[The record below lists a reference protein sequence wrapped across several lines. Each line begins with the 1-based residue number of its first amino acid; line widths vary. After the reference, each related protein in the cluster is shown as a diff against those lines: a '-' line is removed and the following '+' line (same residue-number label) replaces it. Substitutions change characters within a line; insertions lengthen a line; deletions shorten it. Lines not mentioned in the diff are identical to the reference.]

1 MGVVAKQTFYNLL
14 SIGLAFGLGAINT
27 LYMYPNFMGSRL
39 QGVVIA
45 LLAYSNLVQPFISF
59 GLQHA
64 IIKYYSSFK
73 TKEEKD
79 SLLTF
84 TIWSP
89 LIIMFF
95 IYIYIWM
102 FSSSIIDDISS
113 KEPLLSTYAFVIILV
128 AISTSYFEIFYSWLR
143 VQLASVFGN
152 FLKEFYPR
160 LLNFV
165 LLTSY
170 ALDFLKFETFIY
182 SLIVGYYIRLFL
194 VIFYSLKVY
203 TPRLSFKLP
212 PFILKILFYSLLIF
226 LSGAA
231 SSIILDI
238 DKSMIASLITSDDV
252 AFYSVALFI
261 AAVIEAP
268 GRAMFQIVSPLVS
281 KALNS
286 DNKVYL
292 TKLLKKSSDNLFLVS
307 GVLFLLINLN
317 LTDFYDFVDQPLYAV
332 AAGVVTIVS
341 VGKLYSMSMGCLN
354 NIISNSKFYPFIFW
368 FSILSASVAVILN
381 FALIPKYGIIG
392 AAYATLVVIILINS
406 LKLILISYGLK
417 IHPYSKQTL
426 KTIVLIILVY
436 LALYNIDFKY
446 SSFIN
451 LIIRSGLII
460 FFYFVLSQFFGLS
473 NDINEQFKKYLGK

>member
-64 IIKYYSSFK
+64 IIRYYSSFK

-89 LIIMFF
+89 LIIMFL

-102 FSSSIIDDISS
+102 FSSSVIDDISS

-460 FFYFVLSQFFGLS
+460 LLYFILSQFFGLS
-473 NDINEQFKKYLGK
+473 KDINEQLKKYLGK

>member
-89 LIIMFF
+89 LIIMSF
-95 IYIYIWM
+95 ILIYIWM

-113 KEPLLSTYAFVIILV
+113 KEPLISTYAFVIILV

-165 LLTSY
+165 LLTLY

-182 SLIVGYYIRLFL
+182 SLIVGYYIRLLL

-203 TPRLSFKLP
+203 TPKLSFKLP
-212 PFILKILFYSLLIF
+212 PLILKILFYSLLIF

-281 KALNS
+281 KAVNS

-292 TKLLKKSSDNLFLVS
+292 IQLLKKSSDNLFLVS

-426 KTIVLIILVY
+426 KIIVLIILVY

-460 FFYFVLSQFFGLS
+460 LLYFILSQFFGLS
-473 NDINEQFKKYLGK
+473 KDINEQLKKYLGK

>member
-64 IIKYYSSFK
+64 IIRYYSSFK

-102 FSSSIIDDISS
+102 FSSSVIDDISS

-281 KALNS
+281 KAVNS

-292 TKLLKKSSDNLFLVS
+292 IQLLKKSSDNLFLVS

-426 KTIVLIILVY
+426 KIIVLIILVY

>member
-14 SIGLAFGLGAINT
+14 SIGLAFALGAINT

-89 LIIMFF
+89 LIIMSF
-95 IYIYIWM
+95 ILIYIWM

-165 LLTSY
+165 LLTLY

-182 SLIVGYYIRLFL
+182 SLIVGYYIRLLL

-203 TPRLSFKLP
+203 TPKLSFKLP
-212 PFILKILFYSLLIF
+212 PLILKILFYSLLIF

-281 KALNS
+281 KAVNS

-292 TKLLKKSSDNLFLVS
+292 IQLLKKSSDNLFLVS